1 MKFRIMNEVTKEDK
15 EEIFEKLLEYNL
27 AHLEDKEPKE
37 FAIYYEDDMLQKKAG
52 IIGETHGKWLEVD
65 FLWVEDSLRNQKIG
79 SQLLLSAEKLA
90 KERGCKYAFLNT
102 FSFQAP
108 NFYPKYGYQEVFVL
122 EEYPVTGKR
131 HYFTKEL

>member
-1 MKFRIMNEVTKEDK
+1 MKFRTTNEVTKEDR

-27 AHLEDKEPKE
+27 AYLEEKDPKE
-37 FAIYYEDDMLQKKAG
+37 FAIYYEDEILQKKAG
-52 IIGETHGKWLEVD
+52 LVGETHGNWMEVD

-79 SQLLLSAEKLA
+79 SQLLLAAEKLA
-90 KERGCKYAFLNT
+90 KERGCKYVFLNT

-108 NFYPKYGYQEVFVL
+108 NFYLKYGYQEVFVL
-122 EEYPVTGKR
+122 EEYPLTGKR